1 MLNNNLKKTIVF
13 YDGFCP
19 MCHFW
24 VRYLLKNDIEKS
36 LHFAPIQGKFGEEFI
51 DKNKLEKI
59 DSLIYY
65 NPNTGIHIYSKAVY
79 EVLRF
84 LNLRNIYFFTL
95 KILPFYISTLIYK
108 IVARIRYKIFKPYDS
123 CEIPSQEILSRII
136 Q

>member
-51 DKNKLEKI
+51 DKNKLEKMNKFICI
-59 DSLIYY
+59 D
-65 NPNTGIHIYSKAVY
+65 
-79 EVLRF
+79 
-84 LNLRNIYFFTL
+84 NIC
-95 KILPFYISTLIYK
+95 
-108 IVARIRYKIFKPYDS
+108 VGN
-123 CEIPSQEILSRII
+123 
-136 Q
+136 